1 MDSQNPLQR
10 IDPKRVVAGLV
21 ADDPAIKG
29 AASESPSTALAVI
42 AQVHTQGGANLPVLA
57 RALDQALGLIP
68 DPSEA
73 RRLLDQHVTHEVQAE
88 MAAVHGDL
96 PSVLVHVADPT
107 VVVGA
112 LELDASK
119 VETDPSGITSVALLI
134 RAWAQNAR
142 ARDDWSELLEQEI
155 AGTSLYDLL
164 IAAVYTDA
172 GEDPEAVTPDMWVE
186 AGLDPN
192 DASERLEELLN
203 QDELP
208 RFSALDIAKA
218 RTRLRKLRQTFEQE
232 SAPAAVRKL
241 VEDIDI

>member
-21 ADDPAIKG
+21 AGDPVIKG
-29 AASESPSTALAVI
+29 AASQSPSTVLAVI
-42 AQVHTQGGANLPVLA
+42 AQVHTEGGANLPVLA
-57 RALDQALGLIP
+57 RALDQALGLIS

-96 PSVLVHVADPT
+96 PSVLIHVADPT
-107 VVVGA
+107 VVVAA
-112 LELDASK
+112 LELDASD
-119 VETDPSGITSVALLI
+119 VESDPSGVTSVALLI

-142 ARDDWSELLEQEI
+142 ERDDWSELLEQVI

-192 DASERLEELLN
+192 DASERLEELLK
-203 QDELP
+203 QAELP
-208 RFSALDIAKA
+208 RFSALDIAQA
-218 RTRLRKLRQTFEQE
+218 RTRLRQLRQTFEQE

>member
-10 IDPKRVVAGLV
+10 MDPKRVIAGLV
-21 ADDPAIKG
+21 ADDPVIKE
-29 AASESPSTALAVI
+29 AACVSPSTALALI
-42 AQVHTQGGANLPVLA
+42 AQVHNQGGANLPVLA

-68 DPSEA
+68 DLSEA

-112 LELDASK
+112 LELDAS
-119 VETDPSGITSVALLI
+119 ETDPNGITSVALLI
-134 RAWAQNAR
+134 RAWAQNAKDR
-142 ARDDWSELLEQEI
+142 SDWSELLEQEI
-155 AGTSLYDLL
+155 AGVVLRDLL
-164 IAAVYTDA
+164 IAAVYTDV
-172 GEDPEAVTPDMWVE
+172 GEDEEAITSDMWVE
-186 AGLDPN
+186 VGLDPN
-192 DASERLEELLN
+192 DASERLEELLK

-208 RFSALDIAKA
+208 RFTELDIATA
-218 RTRLRKLRQTFEQE
+218 RARLRELRERFQQE

-241 VEDIDI
+241 IEDIDI